1 MCEVAEAAAR
11 QPRGPPA
18 LVLPGRQMRLAET
31 RWPWPMAASSDSQ
44 AVPALALVASSA
56 LVAAMAVSSAQVAA
70 RPAAYWLVV
79 QPSSSDRR
87 PPECRLTQ
95 RAAASLRHSQRG
107 AVPTAVPAKMQLADA
122 AASHAPATP
131 GLAGLARVA
140 SCARGA
146 NAPCVAQVSPE
157 MGFAQRGCRV
167 VSSTSSYVPL
177 DFNGKLRQIRWRTRR
192 DGRVGAGG
200 QVRLISL
207 SWCCGRV
214 SESTVG
220 RAHMR

>member
-1 MCEVAEAAAR
+1 MYEVVEAAAR

-18 LVLPGRQMRLAET
+18 LAQLPVRQMRLVET

-56 LVAAMAVSSAQVAA
+56 LVAAMAVSSALVAA
-70 RPAAYWLVV
+70 RPAVSGWLVV

-107 AVPTAVPAKMQLADA
+107 AVPTAVRAKLQLAAA

-131 GLAGLARVA
+131 GLAGLVARVA
-140 SCARGA
+140 SCAARPGA
-146 NAPCVAQVSPE
+146 QPS
-157 MGFAQRGCRV
+157 
-167 VSSTSSYVPL
+167 
-177 DFNGKLRQIRWRTRR
+177 RR
-192 DGRVGAGG
+192 EPSALVD
-200 QVRLISL
+200 
-207 SWCCGRV
+207 
-214 SESTVG
+214 
-220 RAHMR
+220 

>member
-1 MCEVAEAAAR
+1 MYEVVEAAAR

-18 LVLPGRQMRLAET
+18 LAQLPVRQMRLVET

-79 QPSSSDRR
+79 QPSSSDLR

-140 SCARGA
+140 SCARAG
-146 NAPCVAQVSPE
+146 Q
-157 MGFAQRGCRV
+157 
-167 VSSTSSYVPL
+167 
-177 DFNGKLRQIRWRTRR
+177 TRR
-192 DGRVGAGG
+192 VL
-200 QVRLISL
+200 QKSRLKCIRAARL
-207 SWCCGRV
+207 SGCLQ
-214 SESTVG
+214 
-220 RAHMR
+220 HQF

>member
-1 MCEVAEAAAR
+1 MCEAAEAAAR

-146 NAPCVAQVSPE
+146 NAPCVAQVSPD
-157 MGFAQRGCRV
+157 RV
-167 VSSTSSYVPL
+167 VAVCSISSCVPL
-177 DFNGKLRQIRWRTRR
+177 DFNGKLRQTRWRTRR
-192 DGRVGAGG
+192 DRRVGAGG

>member
-140 SCARGA
+140 SCARAGQTRRVLQKSRLKCIRA
-146 NAPCVAQVSPE
+146 A
-157 MGFAQRGCRV
+157 RGCRV
-167 VSSTSSYVPL
+167 VCSTS
-177 DFNGKLRQIRWRTRR
+177 FNGKLRQIRWRTRR

-207 SWCCGRV
+207 SLCCGRV

>member
-1 MCEVAEAAAR
+1 MYEVVEAAAR

-18 LVLPGRQMRLAET
+18 LAQLPVRQMRLVET

-140 SCARGA
+140 SCARAG
-146 NAPCVAQVSPE
+146 Q
-157 MGFAQRGCRV
+157 
-167 VSSTSSYVPL
+167 
-177 DFNGKLRQIRWRTRR
+177 TRR
-192 DGRVGAGG
+192 VL
-200 QVRLISL
+200 QKSRLKCIRAARL
-207 SWCCGRV
+207 SGCLQ
-214 SESTVG
+214 
-220 RAHMR
+220 HQF

>member
-1 MCEVAEAAAR
+1 MYEVVEAAAR

-18 LVLPGRQMRLAET
+18 LAQLPVRQMRLVET

-56 LVAAMAVSSAQVAA
+56 LVAAMAVSSALAAA
-70 RPAAYWLVV
+70 RPAASDWLVV

-107 AVPTAVPAKMQLADA
+107 AVPTAVPAMQLAAA

-140 SCARGA
+140 SCARAG
-146 NAPCVAQVSPE
+146 Q
-157 MGFAQRGCRV
+157 
-167 VSSTSSYVPL
+167 
-177 DFNGKLRQIRWRTRR
+177 TRR
-192 DGRVGAGG
+192 VL
-200 QVRLISL
+200 QKSRLKCIRAARL
-207 SWCCGRV
+207 SGCLQ
-214 SESTVG
+214 
-220 RAHMR
+220 HQF